1 MKQCPKCNRTYDDSQ
16 SFCLMDG
23 TALTIESEEETTVRQ
38 KSPTR
43 KKSKFPLWL
52 GLIGLIIFAG
62 SSIIIGLLF
71 YSYSKQRE
79 SVQDKRQSGV
89 NVQLSPTL
97 SSIPKVTPPPTS
109 ANSSPVEES
118 SPKIEELKPT
128 PDNKDTEDITP
139 IAWETT
145 ASGFKGEQGQTYTF
159 RCPEKG
165 TVYSI
170 YGSDVYTDYSSI
182 CITAVHAG
190 LFTLEQ
196 GGVITIEYRPGRS
209 TYGSTVRNG
218 IKSNTAGDYSR
229 SFVVR

>member
-182 CITAVHAG
+182 CIAAVHAG

>member
-23 TALTIESEEETTVRQ
+23 TPLTIESEEETTVRQ

-182 CITAVHAG
+182 CIAAVHAG

-209 TYGSTVRNG
+209 TYGSTDRNG

>member
-145 ASGFKGEQGQTYTF
+145 ASGFKGEQGQTYKF

-182 CITAVHAG
+182 CIAAVHAG

>member
-16 SFCLMDG
+16 SFCLMDE
-23 TALTIESEEETTVRQ
+23 TTLTIESEEETTVRQ

-71 YSYSKQRE
+71 YSYSKKRE

-182 CITAVHAG
+182 CIAAVHAG